1 MIEPTDVTL
10 PASLIYPIEIVGI
23 LEGAGSSVNRHRP
36 LVRYKYWV
44 EVAIPGPEDDDNK
57 QPPETEIKEQYSVFE
72 SPIEGDIVEWKISI
86 GDSVPNSKTTIVSI
100 AEPCTHPVQ
109 FGGLCAVCGQALDIA
124 DYSEYDNKQR
134 APISMAHDTSGLK
147 VSYAEAARIEK
158 SLEKQLQEKRKLI
171 LVVDLD
177 QTVIQAAV
185 DPAIKEWM
193 DDESNPNHQAVKD
206 VKTFCLEESVLP
218 KGAPAGTRPIKTQCW
233 YYVKMR
239 PGLSAFLR
247 DMNEIYEMHVY
258 TMATKA
264 YASAIAKI
272 IDPNGIYFSDR
283 ILSRDESGS
292 LTQKNL
298 QRLFPVS
305 TSMVAIIDD
314 RGDVWN
320 WSANLIKVVPYI
332 FFVGTGDINSN
343 FLPQK
348 TGELKSSMKEEKENG
363 KNSSTVEPKIKE
375 VAQDVDRQDQ
385 SSQDKETPPESKK
398 LEKEN
403 GAGVSESQ
411 DDEKD
416 VEGEES
422 ETKQEDKSE
431 NKSEETTVV
440 ERDFSMKT
448 GKNPK
453 AERALVDKDDE
464 LSKLDKVLKK
474 IHDKF
479 YQEFDRSHGR
489 VEPDLKV
496 LIPKIKS
503 KVFDGCIILFSGVI
517 PLGASLDSVDIVQW
531 VRSFGAVVV
540 GDFVDSVTHV
550 VGTSKGTAKVR
561 QAIAKKGR
569 DSIHIV
575 YSDWVM
581 TCLREWKRVSEDKFE
596 MKFSAK
602 ELEMIQMSAPSA
614 VDMEADL
621 DINDDDDDF
630 GSGKF
635 MQSLNQS
642 NMNWED
648 IDKELEEFMG
658 GDDDDDDDDSDEY
671 DEDSQVKKRQREED
685 SEDERKKVRVDFPD
699 DDEGDGSDDQDDSS
713 IDEEFLKELENDL
726 M

>member
-1 MIEPTDVTL
+1 MIEPTDVSL

-23 LEGAGSSVNRHRP
+23 LEGAGSSVSRHRP

-44 EVAIPGPEDDDNK
+44 EIAIPGSEEDDSK

-72 SPIEGDIVEWKISI
+72 SPIEGEIVEWKISI

-109 FGGLCAVCGQALDIA
+109 FGGLCAVCGQTLDNA

-134 APISMAHDTSGLK
+134 APISMAHDTSGLQ

-193 DDESNPNHQAVKD
+193 DDESNPNHEAVKD
-206 VKTFCLEESVLP
+206 VQTFCLEESALP
-218 KGAPAGTRPIKTQCW
+218 KGAPAGTRPMKTQCW

-239 PGLSAFLR
+239 PGLSDFLR
-247 DMNEIYEMHVY
+247 DMNQIYEMHVY
-258 TMATKA
+258 TMATRA

-272 IDPNGIYFSDR
+272 IDPKGIYFSDR

-320 WSANLIKVVPYI
+320 WSANLIKVVPYN

-363 KNSSTVEPKIKE
+363 KSDSTAEVKIKE
-375 VAQDVDRQDQ
+375 VTQDVEMQEQPAQVEQKHDDA
-385 SSQDKETPPESKK
+385 KK
-398 LEKEN
+398 LEEDNGSSEIKSQEEGKSTEVKE
-403 GAGVSESQ
+403 
-411 DDEKD
+411 DEA
-416 VEGEES
+416 
-422 ETKQEDKSE
+422 
-431 NKSEETTVV
+431 KSEETTIV
-440 ERDFSMKT
+440 EADLSIRPS
-448 GKNPK
+448 KNPK
-453 AERALVDKDDE
+453 AERALIDKDNE
-464 LSKLDKVLKK
+464 LFKLDKVLKN

-479 YQEFDRSHGR
+479 YQDFDRSHGK

-581 TCLREWKRVSEDKFE
+581 TCLGEWKRVPEEKYE

-602 ELEMIQMSAPSA
+602 ELEMIQRSAPSA
-614 VDMEADL
+614 VDVEADL
-621 DINDDDDDF
+621 DINEDSDEF
-630 GSGKF
+630 GSGEF

-658 GDDDDDDDDSDEY
+658 GDDDDDEDGD
-671 DEDSQVKKRQREED
+671 DEDSDNHETVGQTKKRERED
-685 SEDERKKVRVDFPD
+685 DTDDERKKVRVEFPD
-699 DDEGDGSDDQDDSS
+699 DDENGSDDDQDDSS